1 MWRIRVEKMPRS
13 YPQVLLLVD
22 GYNVI
27 GAWSSLKST
36 RDRKGLDSAR
46 QELIEALINYSAFQG
61 YQTEIVFDAQYRT
74 EPGDRETYTNL
85 LSVYYTDF
93 NQTADTYIEKFC
105 ADYQRQVYRS
115 SPRLIVATSDRA
127 QQQTVIG
134 YGSQWLSA
142 LQLANEVE
150 SSIRRTRSKHRSYKQ
165 ARSRFLFNSLDAKA
179 QERLAQMRYG
189 IRK

>member
-1 MWRIRVEKMPRS
+1 MPRS

-27 GAWSSLKST
+27 GAWSSLKNT
-36 RDRKGLDSAR
+36 RDRQGLDSAR
-46 QELIEALINYSAFQG
+46 QELIEALINYSAFEG
-61 YQTEIVFDAQYRT
+61 YQTEIVFDAQYT
-74 EPGDRETYTNL
+74 TQVGDRETITDL

-93 NQTADTYIEKFC
+93 RQTADTYIEKFC

-127 QQQTVIG
+127 QQQTILG
-134 YGSQWLSA
+134 YGAEWLSA

-150 SSIRRTRSKHRSYKQ
+150 LSSRRTRRKHRPQKQ
-165 ARSRFLFNSLDAKA
+165 TRGRFLFNSLDAQA
-179 QERLAQMRYG
+179 QERLVQMRFG
-189 IRK
+189 VRK